1 MPLLAPDKYL
11 DVLREIKRRTRVI
24 DAFMA
29 GNTHAVFEATNI
41 ETVCLQFRKILELIA
56 FSSLIANVKEY
67 SQQYDK
73 FAEHWNARLM
83 LRDLERVN
91 ANFYPRP
98 IIQEPASEPGI
109 TIRWLDRPDDYLTK
123 DRFIGVYEKC
133 GGLMHAENPYAS
145 PMDYGYYKQQLVPWR
160 KQIINLLNAHTV
172 ALSGDSNLYLFQMG
186 ADHKSPTYHPFG
198 LVTPAP
204 TNAA

>member
-1 MPLLAPDKYL
+1 
-11 DVLREIKRRTRVI
+11 VI

-29 GNTHAVFEATNI
+29 GDTHAVFEATKHRD
-41 ETVCLQFRKILELIA
+41 CLPQFRKILELIA

-91 ANFYPRP
+91 ATLSSPDHSRAAVRARES
-98 IIQEPASEPGI
+98 QCAVGSPG
-109 TIRWLDRPDDYLTK
+109 RLPHQRS
-123 DRFIGVYEKC
+123 FIGVYEKC

-160 KQIINLLNAHTV
+160 KQIINLLNRPHRT
-172 ALSGDSNLYLFQMG
+172 LSGDSNLYLFQMG
-186 ADHKSPTYHPFG
+186 ADDKSPTYHR
-198 LVTPAP
+198 LA
-204 TNAA
+204 

>member
-1 MPLLAPDKYL
+1 MQLLAPDKYL

-109 TIRWLDRPDDYLTK
+109 TMRWLARPDDYLTK

-160 KQIINLLNAHTV
+160 KQIINLLNAHIV

-186 ADHKSPTYHPFG
+186 ADDKSPTYHPFG
-198 LVTPAP
+198 LVTPASS
-204 TNAA
+204 

>member
-1 MPLLAPDKYL
+1 M
-11 DVLREIKRRTRVI
+11 I

-56 FSSLIANVKEY
+56 FSSLIANVNEY

-98 IIQEPASEPGI
+98 IIQEPTSEPGI
-109 TIRWLDRPDDYLTK
+109 AMRWLDRPDDYLAK

-160 KQIINLLNAHTV
+160 KQIINLLTAHTI
-172 ALSGDSNLYLFQMG
+172 ALSGDTNLYLFQMG
-186 ADHKSPTYHPFG
+186 ADDKSPTYHTFG
-198 LVTPAP
+198 LVTPAS
-204 TNAA
+204 TNEV